1 MSPDHKNVICK
12 INVRFIPCTKKEEN
26 NKMNK
31 NQIEEFDLLSKDL
44 KLNVAHLIAVI
55 SVVSAIE
62 RQGNCYL
69 VGDYNG

>member
-1 MSPDHKNVICK
+1 
-12 INVRFIPCTKKEEN
+12 
-26 NKMNK
+26 MNK

-44 KLNVAHLIAVI
+44 KLNVAHLKAVI

-62 RQGNCYL
+62 RQEYCYL